1 MKDINV
7 IFALKCSF
15 SYFALVMSHF
25 TCLHFVLLITAGSK
39 RCAHVKLPLASKYIS
54 GRHNVLNRKHRP
66 ICQQLIKYSYYTSS
80 TRNWKGSP
88 SSVCIKKL
96 IIRKK
101 KQEENWG
108 RRQDIEFHVVA
119 CSCSAESNPSKSYL
133 LISNRGT
140 LLSFLVLIF
149 DTHPDQSNNRFPE

>member
-1 MKDINV
+1 MHLPMKKDHWNSGHELLLGCKDRTLVRVFSGI
-7 IFALKCSF
+7 IFLE
-15 SYFALVMSHF
+15 
-25 TCLHFVLLITAGSK
+25 
-39 RCAHVKLPLASKYIS
+39 KLSSLMGHRGRKFQHRFPLASKYIS

-101 KQEENWG
+101 KN
-108 RRQDIEFHVVA
+108 
-119 CSCSAESNPSKSYL
+119 SSYSYKTKFNKDL
-133 LISNRGT
+133 G
-140 LLSFLVLIF
+140 
-149 DTHPDQSNNRFPE
+149 